1 MAENNK
7 DLLGL
12 TQEQMDNMFSF
23 WTDVMKLP
31 TIGPMYAFSKDVSSY
46 ANDFVTLGKVMA
58 ELKANMDGYWLLV
71 NTAYTRAIK
80 ETMERA
86 PKQLTSRDDFEN
98 YRRAAIEAFE
108 DAFTE
113 LFASPE
119 FSGVYGRLFSSQ
131 LDVSKAVQ
139 DIAEKNF
146 KALNL
151 PTRSEVD
158 DILKDVAELKRGVLD
173 LQSDKSWVRSL
184 LSQGFDVYLI
194 DWKPPTAA
202 DKYVSFDDYVNCYID
217 DCVNTVLKKTKVD
230 KLTLHG
236 YCMGATMSTMYTTLH
251 QEKVRNLAVIAP
263 VVDTEKDTTVIGN
276 LAKNMDVNK
285 MVNII
290 GNLPAE
296 QLYACYS
303 ALKPFKQGVN
313 KYFNLV
319 QNIDNDQF
327 VGNFLRIE
335 KWLYD
340 TPPIAGE
347 TFRQWIGDIYQ
358 KNLFVKN
365 ELKLGS
371 ELIDLS
377 RIKVPL
383 LNIVADEDH
392 LVSPPCSAP
401 LNDEVSS
408 R

>member
-1 MAENNK
+1 MTK
-7 DLLGL
+7 
-12 TQEQMDNMFSF
+12 QELRPDQKQ
-23 WTDVMKLP
+23 DVQPPGEPARTVKQPNVADEIKESYRKL
-31 TIGPMYAFSKDVSSY
+31 
-46 ANDFVTLGKVMA
+46 
-58 ELKANMDGYWLLV
+58 EKARSILHTAGDIEVGQTPNEVLV
-71 NTAYTRAIK
+71 ETRAYK
-80 ETMERA
+80 LLHYQQM
-86 PKQLTSRDDFEN
+86 
-98 YRRAAIEAFE
+98 
-108 DAFTE
+108 
-113 LFASPE
+113 
-119 FSGVYGRLFSSQ
+119 
-131 LDVSKAVQ
+131 VSKTAKTPILVVY
-139 DIAEKNF
+139 
-146 KALNL
+146 ALINK
-151 PTRSEVD
+151 SY
-158 DILKDVAELKRGVLD
+158 VLD
-173 LQSDKSWVRSL
+173 LQQDKSWVKSL

-194 DWKPPTAA
+194 DWKTPTPA
-202 DKYVSFDDYVNCYID
+202 DKYISFDDYVNCYID

-276 LAKNMDVNK
+276 LAKHMDVDK
-285 MVNII
+285 MVNVI
-290 GNLPAE
+290 GNLPSE

-319 QNIDNDQF
+319 QNIDNEQF

-358 KNLFVKN
+358 KNLLVKN
-365 ELKLGS
+365 ELRLGS

-377 RIKVPL
+377 KVNVPL

-392 LVSPPCSAP
+392 LVSPQCSAP
-401 LNDEVSS
+401 LNDMVSS
-408 R
+408 TDKRLMRFHTGHVGLIASLYSQNNVLPKVGQWLKARSQ

>member
-1 MAENNK
+1 MTKQELRPDQEPVVQPPAEQAKEVKKEPTVAEEVK
-7 DLLGL
+7 DAYRKLEKARNILHTAGDIEVGQ
-12 TQEQMDNMFSF
+12 TPQE
-23 WTDVMKLP
+23 VL
-31 TIGPMYAFSKDVSSY
+31 
-46 ANDFVTLGKVMA
+46 
-58 ELKANMDGYWLLV
+58 EE
-71 NTAYTRAIK
+71 TRA
-80 ETMERA
+80 
-86 PKQLTSRDDFEN
+86 
-98 YRRAAIEAFE
+98 YRLLHYQQMVAKTAKTPI
-108 DAFTE
+108 
-113 LFASPE
+113 LV
-119 FSGVYGRLFSSQ
+119 VY
-131 LDVSKAVQ
+131 
-139 DIAEKNF
+139 
-146 KALNL
+146 ALIN
-151 PTRSEVD
+151 RSY
-158 DILKDVAELKRGVLD
+158 VLD

-202 DKYVSFDDYVNCYID
+202 DKYVSFDDYVNCYVD
-217 DCVNTVLKKTKVD
+217 DCVNTVLKKTKTD

-347 TFRQWIGDIYQ
+347 TFRQWVADIYQ

-392 LVSPPCSAP
+392 LVSPQCSAP
-401 LNDEVSS
+401 LNDVVSS
-408 R
+408 TDKRLMRFHTGHVGLIASLYSQNNVLPKVGQWLKARSQ

>member
-1 MAENNK
+1 MTKQELRPDQKQEEVQPPAEPAK
-7 DLLGL
+7 EAKKEPTVAEEVKEAYRKLEKTKGILHTAGDI
-12 TQEQMDNMFSF
+12 
-23 WTDVMKLP
+23 DVGQTPHEVL
-31 TIGPMYAFSKDVSSY
+31 
-46 ANDFVTLGKVMA
+46 A
-58 ELKANMDGYWLLV
+58 E
-71 NTAYTRAIK
+71 TRA
-80 ETMERA
+80 
-86 PKQLTSRDDFEN
+86 
-98 YRRAAIEAFE
+98 YR
-108 DAFTE
+108 
-113 LFASPE
+113 LLH
-119 FSGVYGRLFSSQ
+119 YQ
-131 LDVSKAVQ
+131 QMVSKTAKTPILVVY
-139 DIAEKNF
+139 
-146 KALNL
+146 ALIN
-151 PTRSEVD
+151 RSY
-158 DILKDVAELKRGVLD
+158 VLD
-173 LQSDKSWVRSL
+173 LQADKSWVKSL

-194 DWKPPTAA
+194 DWKTPTAA

-217 DCVNTVLKKTKVD
+217 DCVNIVLKKTKVD

-276 LAKNMDVNK
+276 LARNMDVDK
-285 MVNII
+285 MVNVI
-290 GNLPAE
+290 GNLPSE

-347 TFRQWIGDIYQ
+347 TFRQWVGDIYQ
-358 KNLFVKN
+358 KNLLVKN
-365 ELKLGS
+365 ELKLGK

-377 RIKVPL
+377 KITIPL

-392 LVSPPCSAP
+392 LVSPQCSAP
-401 LNDEVSS
+401 LNDMVSS
-408 R
+408 TDKRLMRFHTGHVGLIASLYSQNNVLPKVGQWLKARSE